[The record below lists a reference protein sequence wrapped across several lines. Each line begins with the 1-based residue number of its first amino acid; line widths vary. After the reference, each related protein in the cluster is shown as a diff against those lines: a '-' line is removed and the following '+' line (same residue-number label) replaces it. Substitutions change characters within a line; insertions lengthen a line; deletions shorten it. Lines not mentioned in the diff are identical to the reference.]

1 MYGSLAFALN
11 LLSKL
16 NMDQLL
22 VTTKCT
28 ITSLTCTY
36 FLRYPLQVL
45 KQVCQD
51 TIPSVLDN
59 KEQFCNST
67 AYKLIHECGGSHRA
81 QSELKTPFT
90 FVLYY
95 IPICGLMGSHIVLT
109 IHPKMA
115 KYWFHLMYI
124 IALARESTRT

>member
-1 MYGSLAFALN
+1 M
-11 LLSKL
+11 
-16 NMDQLL
+16 
-22 VTTKCT
+22 KCT

-67 AYKLIHECGGSHRA
+67 AYKSIYECGGSHRA

-90 FVLYY
+90 CALY
-95 IPICGLMGSHIVLT
+95 
-109 IHPKMA
+109 HPKLWINGFTHCTYYTPQNG
-115 KYWFHLMYI
+115 KTLVPSNVHN
-124 IALARESTRT
+124 RTGQRKH